1 MVYTVL
7 FTQHTVAMM
16 RLGQAGFMRGSGG
29 VLRLQSVAEIL
40 WPFFPTGA

>member
-16 RLGQAGFMRGSGG
+16 RLERGSGG
-29 VLRLQSVAEIL
+29 VLRLQSVAYIL
-40 WPFFPTGA
+40 WPFSPTGA